1 MAEQNTNSKRIAKN
15 TFFLYIRMILMMLI
29 SLYTSRV
36 VLSTLGV
43 MDYGIWNVVSGII
56 VLFSFITNSMTQ
68 ATQRYLNFE
77 LGKSSIERQSKVF
90 STSVN
95 IHIML
100 GILLVI
106 SSEIIGVWFL
116 NNKMNIPADRMYA
129 ANWIFQFSIVS
140 CFITVLSC
148 PYNAA
153 IIAHEK
159 MGTFAWI
166 SILDAILKL
175 IIVYILVIFKV
186 DKLILYGFLILLV
199 TLLDIGI
206 YFYYSITHF
215 KETKYSRH
223 IEKTLLKEM
232 FSFASFLMFGNI
244 AYVCFTQGIN
254 ILINIIYGP
263 ILNASRGIAN
273 QVASAVNKF
282 FTNFQ
287 TALNPQITKSCATKD
302 YDYLHKLIYAS
313 SKYSFFLLYII
324 SFPIIIETDKI
335 LNLWLSEVPEY
346 TVSFVR
352 LVIAISV
359 IDAIS
364 NPIGTSVI
372 GNGKIKNY
380 STIMGSIMV
389 SILPLSYISVKAF
402 SSPLSIYYTHLVVIT
417 IAHNI
422 RLIFAKKYIQ
432 LNIKQYFIKAIFPI
446 LYILTTSIVYY
457 LINTHIQ
464 PNFYISIISSFSF
477 ACISVSLLGLSQN
490 EKKFIVKKIT
500 TILNKNSK

>member
-1 MAEQNTNSKRIAKN
+1 
-15 TFFLYIRMILMMLI
+15 MILMMLI

-43 MDYGIWNVVSGII
+43 IDYGIWNVVSGII

-100 GILLVI
+100 GILLVV

-116 NNKMNIPADRMYA
+116 NNKMNIPAERMYA
-129 ANWIFQFSIVS
+129 ANWIFQFSILS

-175 IIVYILVIFKV
+175 VIVYVLVIFRV
-186 DKLILYGFLILLV
+186 DKLILYSFLILLV

-206 YFYYSITHF
+206 YFYYSVTHF
-215 KETKYSRH
+215 EETKYSRH

-232 FSFASFLMFGNI
+232 LSFASFLMLGNI
-244 AYVCFTQGIN
+244 AYVCFTQGVN
-254 ILINIIYGP
+254 ILINITYGP

-273 QVASAVNKF
+273 QVSGAVNKF
-282 FTNFQ
+282 FINFQ
-287 TALNPQITKSCATKD
+287 TALNPQITKSCAIKD

-324 SFPIIIETDKI
+324 SFPIIIETENI
-335 LNLWLSEVPEY
+335 LNLWLTEVPAY
-346 TVSFVR
+346 TIQFVR
-352 LVIAISV
+352 LVIVISV

-380 STIMGSIMV
+380 STIMGGIMI
-389 SILPLSYISVKAF
+389 SILPLSYLSIKIF
-402 SSPLSIYYTHLVVIT
+402 NSPLSIYYTHIIVIT

-422 RLIFAKKYIQ
+422 RLFFAKKYIQ
-432 LNIKQYFIKAIFPI
+432 LSIKQYFTKAVVPVLSVLIVSTIYFSIKG
-446 LYILTTSIVYY
+446 YIQL
-457 LINTHIQ
+457 
-464 PNFYISIISSFSF
+464 NFYASIFCSFLF
-477 ACISVSLLGLSQN
+477 ACISVFFIGLSKN
-490 EKKFIVKKIT
+490 EKKIIIQKVRSY
-500 TILNKNSK
+500 SK